1 MEIVLGIFC
10 IVAIILI
17 VMGFFY
23 QKSFD
28 KKYKIVNSDYR
39 DNKFLSRELGN
50 HPKSKKI
57 SIYDVH
63 ICKNINSN
71 FITRE
76 CGK

>member
-28 KKYKIVNSDYR
+28 KKYKILNSDYM

-50 HPKSKKI
+50 HPKIKNI

-63 ICKNINSN
+63 ICKNIN
-71 FITRE
+71 
-76 CGK
+76 